1 MIANLTC
8 FPLQWVRKGYHNL
21 ITDTA
26 PASSVGGFSKV
37 DSIQNVF
44 MLRSDLHDMWDNY
57 EFSVNPDVS
66 VFYHA
71 ISSPTPFR
79 NLRII
84 TVSRRSLMA

>member
-1 MIANLTC
+1 M
-8 FPLQWVRKGYHNL
+8 
-21 ITDTA
+21 
-26 PASSVGGFSKV
+26 